1 MTGMRHFFLLAFA
14 FLVGAYIFFNAT
26 VMLISPKLWFRL
38 PSWFAPR
45 GTMAERRYGNK
56 RGYIQV
62 RALGAIF
69 FAVIVWMIYSLY
81 GR

>member
-1 MTGMRHFFLLAFA
+1 MTGMRHFFLLAVA
-14 FLVGAYIFFNAT
+14 FLVCAYIFFNAT

-45 GTMAERRYGNK
+45 GKMTERRYGDR
-56 RGYIQV
+56 RGYRQV
-62 RALGAIF
+62 RFLGAIF
-69 FAVIVWMIYSLY
+69 FAAIVWMIYSLY